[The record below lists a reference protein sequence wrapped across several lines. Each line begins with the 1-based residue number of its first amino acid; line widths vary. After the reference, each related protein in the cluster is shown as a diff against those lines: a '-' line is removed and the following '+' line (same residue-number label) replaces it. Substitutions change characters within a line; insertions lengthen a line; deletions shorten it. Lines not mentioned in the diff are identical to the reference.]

1 VRRKRILLVLGV
13 TVLGVVAMFGHSD
26 GTGLPPFAVSPS
38 WMVRAPEGEP
48 QLWSVLARIGNGL
61 SVASDRAGRLTI
73 VYAHYPFDETAD
85 LIWELGA
92 FSVVLLGLGLRFY
105 MVGITAGPGRPNAAN
120 RLDTTGPYSL
130 VRHPLA
136 SANLVIA
143 IGLSLFPHGWVL
155 SVVVTVI
162 AVPYYRRRIRRDD
175 DMLRAQFGADFE
187 RWAARVPALLPR
199 PFGYVPRE
207 RPFEWARITRRE
219 YSLAAVILL
228 VPIVID
234 VAEDFVGTM
243 TLVID
248 PVWSIVAVFGVALLT
263 GVEVTDLRAENPS
276 GVVDRFRTRYTDFQE
291 GKTLAAGILT
301 DIERLLEGIS
311 ARGSLNHIKNHIDGL
326 RDVARAGQ
334 RATADQ
340 VLQIPARFGDC
351 RVYRSHVDQI
361 GLLGHLAAPVATL
374 HTRVKVLEE
383 MQALQERQKRSLEEA
398 RVTLD
403 PNSLIVVYG
412 QILEFTQET
421 VTQAQALVPQLRAF
435 ASRRDWGILG

>member
-1 VRRKRILLVLGV
+1 VRKKRILLVLGV
-13 TVLGVVAMFGHSD
+13 TVLGVVALFGHSD

-38 WMVRAPEGEP
+38 WIVRAPEGEP
-48 QLWSVLARIGNGL
+48 QFWSVLVRIGNGL

-85 LIWELGA
+85 LIWELCA
-92 FSVVLLGLGLRFY
+92 FSVALLGLGLRFY
-105 MVGITAGPGRPNAAN
+105 TVGITAGRSRPNAAN

-130 VRHPLA
+130 VRHPLT

-143 IGLSLFPHGWVL
+143 MGLAMFPHGWVL
-155 SVVVTVI
+155 PVVVTAI

-175 DMLRAQFGADFE
+175 GMLQAQFGADFE
-187 RWAARVPALLPR
+187 RWTARVPALLPR
-199 PFGYVPRE
+199 PFGYVPPE
-207 RPFEWARITRRE
+207 RPFEWRRITRRE
-219 YSLAAVILL
+219 YSLGTVILL

-234 VAEDFVGTM
+234 MVEDFVDTW

-248 PVWSIVAVFGVALLT
+248 PVWSIVAVFGVVLLT

-276 GVVDRFRTRYTDFQE
+276 GVVDRFRTRYADLQE
-291 GKTLAAGILT
+291 GKTLAAAILT

-311 ARGSLNHIKNHIDGL
+311 AGGSLDHIKNHINVL

-340 VLQIPARFGDC
+340 VLQIPAGFGDC

-361 GLLGHLAAPVATL
+361 GLLGHLAPPVARL

-435 ASRRDWGILG
+435 ASRRRWGILG